1 MYGQQLTVLTG
12 NGARDVGRVFS
23 LLGEAGIDV
32 RAHCLVDNGEIHA
45 KLRLIV
51 SEPERAAA
59 ALAAGKLTA
68 VLNDV
73 VVIEVEDRPGALGRI
88 LDALAGEPIAVAY
101 TYTAVS
107 PRPGTAVM
115 VFRFSDNLRAEEAL
129 RRQGIRTLSA
139 A

>member
-12 NGARDVGRVFS
+12 NSARDVGRVFS

-51 SEPERAAA
+51 SEPERAVA

-73 VVIEVEDRPGALGRI
+73 VVIEAEDRPGALGRI
-88 LDALAGEPIAVAY
+88 LEALTGESIALAY

-115 VFRFSDNLRAEEAL
+115 VFRFSDNLRAEEVL
-129 RRQGIRTLSA
+129 RSRGIRTLSA

>member
-1 MYGQQLTVLTG
+1 MYRQQLTVLTG
-12 NGARDVGRVFS
+12 NTARDVGRVFS

-51 SEPERAAA
+51 AEPERAAA

-68 VLNDV
+68 VLNEV

-88 LDALAGEPIAVAY
+88 LDALAAVPVAVSY

-115 VFRFSDNLRAEEAL
+115 VFRFSDNALAEEAL
-129 RRQGIRTLSA
+129 RQQGIRTLSA